1 MNALQATEE
10 IAEPLGTVGMM
21 FYFSPQSAERAKPLD
36 MDVVALYAA
45 GRGGVLGDRT
55 ADEIDDIF
63 FFFKPG
69 MITQMVENARSK
81 ASRDVGVG
89 AHLDAAK
96 DYADATF
103 GGIDETVLNEF
114 SAAVKSLAATL
125 PAGQWPIVDGY
136 LALEVP
142 STPRHEAYYWA
153 IIMRELRGGVHT
165 DAVKAAGLSASESC
179 QLDRGGAFFALHGYS
194 DDDKVEETEELI
206 ATRAAAEAD
215 TTAREAALLQVLGDA
230 QLATLVAG
238 ARAMADAVNN
248 PVPA

>member
-1 MNALQATEE
+1 MDAREATEK

-45 GRGGVLGDRT
+45 GRGGVLGDRS
-55 ADEIDDIF
+55 AEEIDDIF

-81 ASRDVGVG
+81 SSRDVGVG

-103 GGIDETVLNEF
+103 GGIDESVLTSF
-114 SAAVKSLAATL
+114 SAAVRALSATL
-125 PAGQWPIVDGY
+125 PTDRWPIVDGY

-142 STPRHEAYYWA
+142 TTPRHEAYYWA
-153 IIMRELRGGVHT
+153 IVMRELRGGVHT
-165 DAVKAAGLSASESC
+165 DAVNAAGLSASESC
-179 QLDRGGAFFALHGYS
+179 QLDRGGAFFALHGYG
-194 DDDKVEETEELI
+194 DDDKVEETEGLM
-206 ATRAAAEAD
+206 ARRAAAEAD
-215 TTAREAALLQVLGDA
+215 TTARQAALLQVLDEA
-230 QLATLVAG
+230 QLADLVAG
-238 ARAMADAVNN
+238 AHAMADAVSN